1 VLHQPV
7 KGGYLLRVD
16 RLVRANGSGIGAGAH
31 WANVN
36 FAVGIFQADTGC
48 FDALERDG
56 DLPITK

>member
-7 KGGYLLRVD
+7 KGGNFIPVD
-16 RLVRANGSGIGAGAH
+16 RLIRADGSGIGAGAH

-36 FAVGIFQADTGC
+36 FAVGIFQADTG
-48 FDALERDG
+48 FFNALERDG